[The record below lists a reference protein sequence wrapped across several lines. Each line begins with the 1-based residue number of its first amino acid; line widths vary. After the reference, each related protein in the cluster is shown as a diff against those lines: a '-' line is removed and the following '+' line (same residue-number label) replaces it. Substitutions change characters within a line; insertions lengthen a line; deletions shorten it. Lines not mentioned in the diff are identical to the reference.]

1 MLPGSPSGAPTF
13 CSHVSVIATHEYPQ
27 LGNPGSVPD
36 LGPVADQWSSR
47 GLRKGMGRK
56 WRERT
61 ASKKGGEAKRSRLLL
76 RDQITQKTDIDM
88 FSCDLHLLPVQLK
101 TLPIYNNPHAN
112 FGLRGV
118 FLFFSYGT

>member
-1 MLPGSPSGAPTF
+1 MAGK
-13 CSHVSVIATHEYPQ
+13 
-27 LGNPGSVPD
+27 D
-36 LGPVADQWSSR
+36 
-47 GLRKGMGRK
+47 
-56 WRERT
+56 
-61 ASKKGGEAKRSRLLL
+61 SKQKGGEAKRSRLLL

-88 FSCDLHLLPVQLK
+88 LTCDLHLLPVQLK